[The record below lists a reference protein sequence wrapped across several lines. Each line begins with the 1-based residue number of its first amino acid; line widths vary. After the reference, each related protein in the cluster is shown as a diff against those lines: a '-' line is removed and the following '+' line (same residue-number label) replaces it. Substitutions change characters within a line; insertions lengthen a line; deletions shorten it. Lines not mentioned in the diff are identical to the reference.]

1 MYQKITIVGN
11 LGDDPKKNVMQDGST
26 VANFSVATNRRW
38 KNAAGEKQEETA
50 WFRVSAFRQLGD
62 NCYEYL
68 AKGRQVLVDGRLKP
82 DEFGGPRIWTAQDGT
97 VRASFEIT
105 ALDVRFLGGG
115 SLNGEQASASKP
127 AGEQSEED
135 EIPF

>member
-1 MYQKITIVGN
+1 MFQKVTIVGN

-38 KNAAGEKQEETA
+38 NNAAGEKQEEVT

-68 AKGRQVLVDGRLKP
+68 KKGRLVLVEGRLKP
-82 DEFGGPRIWTAQDGT
+82 DENGGPRIWTAQDGT
-97 VRASFEIT
+97 VRASFELT
-105 ALDVRFLGGG
+105 AFDVRFLGGQQD
-115 SLNGEQASASKP
+115 GEQASKPASKP
-127 AGEQSEED
+127 AEESE